1 MEFCW
6 LFHFISSTISWAN
19 IIFPIVWIYFHCTFN
34 FLLIFYSSSSMS
46 KIVILIITL
55 KFFINWPTA
64 LSRVLIDLRSISS
77 LAFALCATTYT
88 DRHWASVLIDLRSIS
103 SLAFAL
109 CATTYTDRHWASVLI
124 DLTVYFVSG
133 FRHIKLKKH
142 GWKIVQAHFQ
152 PCFSFDRGSMPICIW
167 FHVFL
172 VRYLPFL
179 LVRQVLFRWIRC
191 IYDSF
196 LVVCRILWFHVFLLS
211 ILEVLRI
218 LVLLF

>member
-6 LFHFISSTISWAN
+6 LFHFISSTISWAK

-55 KFFINWPTA
+55 KIFISFISWPTA
-64 LSRVLIDLRSISS
+64 LSR
-77 LAFALCATTYT
+77 
-88 DRHWASVLIDLRSIS
+88 VLIDLRSIS

>member
-64 LSRVLIDLRSISS
+64 LSR
-77 LAFALCATTYT
+77 
-88 DRHWASVLIDLRSIS
+88 VLIDLRSIS